1 MDSTNSRSDA
11 ITRSGNRTLGAQRP
25 FEQVDHDDDGAP
37 PLSLFGACG
46 ETCLG
51 SPGLETEKFK
61 RLTLTLTQRA
71 EIHLQHEMGSHIPSA
86 IYLFWTME
94 GFDAHLIHYSTGLL
108 FVKTFFLPVIFFLI
122 RSSVSTLFLFYLI

>member
-1 MDSTNSRSDA
+1 MLNALLQQQPERFKGFVKLIMDSTNSSSDA
-11 ITRSGNRTLGAQRP
+11 ITRGGNRTLRAQRP
-25 FEQVDHDDDGAP
+25 FEQVDHDDDNDGAP

-71 EIHLQHEMGSHIPSA
+71 EIHLQREMGSHIPSA
-86 IYLFWTME
+86 LKTICLFGQWKVLMHISYTILR
-94 GFDAHLIHYSTGLL
+94 D
-108 FVKTFFLPVIFFLI
+108 FFL
-122 RSSVSTLFLFYLI
+122 